1 MNRKL
6 QRFQAWLDKWYIP
19 FVSLLMSLC
28 LLIIGYTSVQPKQ
41 YDFVQNQVA
50 ELTVR
55 APKTIED
62 TEKTKELKHR
72 AKEAV
77 PDAYLFNADIQT
89 QQVASFEQFF
99 TFLKQIRKQEFV
111 LGESDN
117 KRRGLFLAF
126 SEEAQQD
133 LYATELAKADTVIQ
147 EVSDTLTTE
156 TVLRLLRVSEEQFSS
171 IQTIVAQMLTDTL
184 AEEYAAGDMA
194 LQLAKLKTDLRK
206 QLVLADEQAIAEALL
221 DYFVVPTVV
230 FNQAETQK
238 RQAEAENAIQPSYIL
253 QGQVI
258 VQEGHVIDS
267 NSMRQ
272 LELFGYLDVSTQYT
286 TTYAFY
292 WVVAIHGI
300 FILGLFTKGFR
311 FKKIKLATASMQLT
325 AYSVAF
331 VFGFALLR
339 LFEMMQT
346 AGIQYA
352 TLLFPIWIVPMLII
366 PKTNQRI
373 GIVAII
379 FFNLLGLFLLNEMS
393 NLMEMMLPALLFFF
407 SSVLTLLHLSNRTS
421 QQSVQSLL
429 KKSLIGHV
437 SIVVPLLLSLNMDLI
452 SDTSFR
458 VLAFIIIGQLVSH
471 AVVYLMWPYWE
482 QMLSDRAPM
491 TLNQLANLN
500 HPLLKLLIEKAPG
513 SYHHSILVANLSA
526 NAVELIGG
534 DSLLTRVASYYHDV
548 GKTVYPLFFVENLPS
563 GMESPHLML
572 SPKESTNIIIGHV
585 LEGVKLLEAHD
596 LPQSV
601 IDICWQHHG
610 TTLVKYF
617 YNKAKKENPDIEE
630 HEFRYVGPIPQSKEA
645 AIIML
650 ADSLEAASRTLK
662 DYSQAT
668 IEALV
673 DKIVTTKIEDNQF
686 VECGLTV
693 QELRLVKRSLVTGI
707 ASMYH
712 TRIEYPE

>member
-6 QRFQAWLDKWYIP
+6 QRFQAKLGKGYVP
-19 FVSLLMSLC
+19 FVSVVLSLC
-28 LLIIGYTSVQPKQ
+28 LLAIGYTSVQPKQ

-55 APKTIED
+55 APRTIED
-62 TEKTKELKHR
+62 TEKTQELKNR

-89 QQVASFEQFF
+89 YQINLMEEYF
-99 TFLKQIRKQEFV
+99 TFLKQVRKQEFV
-111 LGESDN
+111 TGEADDK
-117 KRRGLFLAF
+117 KRGSIMTFPSEKQTALYQEAVANASTNVQEVNDHVATEMAIKLLQT
-126 SEEAQQD
+126 SEESFTTIHTWLTQA
-133 LYATELAKADTVIQ
+133 LTETLATEYGASD
-147 EVSDTLTTE
+147 VSSQIARLSSDLKKQNLT
-156 TVLRLLRVSEEQFSS
+156 RDDR
-171 IQTIVAQMLTDTL
+171 
-184 AEEYAAGDMA
+184 AA
-194 LQLAKLKTDLRK
+194 
-206 QLVLADEQAIAEALL
+206 VEALL
-221 DYFVVPTVV
+221 DYFIVPTVIY
-230 FNQAETQK
+230 NHIETEK
-238 RQAEAENAIQPSYIL
+238 RQAEAEAAIQPSYIL

-272 LELFGYLDVSTQYT
+272 LKLFGYLDASTQYA

-292 WVVAIHGI
+292 WVVFIHGV
-300 FILGLFTKGFR
+300 FLFGLFSKGFR
-311 FKKIKLATASMQLT
+311 YKNVQLEQANTQIT
-325 AYSVAF
+325 AYSLAF

-346 AGIQYA
+346 SGIHYA

-366 PKTNQRI
+366 PKASQRI
-373 GIVAII
+373 GITAII
-379 FFNLLGLFLLNEMS
+379 FFNLLGLFLLNEIA
-393 NLMEMMLPALLFFF
+393 NLMEMMLPALVFFF
-407 SSVLTLLHLSNRTS
+407 SSVLTLWNLSDKST

-429 KKSLIGHV
+429 KKSLLAHLVI
-437 SIVVPLLLSLNMDLI
+437 IVPLLLSLNIELI
-452 SDTSFR
+452 SDTTFR
-458 VLAFIIIGQLVSH
+458 ILTFIIIGQLVSH
-471 AVVYLMWPYWE
+471 AILYLLWPYWE
-482 QMLSDRAPM
+482 QLLSDRAPM

-585 LEGVKLLEAHD
+585 LEGVKLLEAYD
-596 LPQSV
+596 MPQSI

-610 TTLVKYF
+610 TTLVKFF
-617 YNKAKKENPDIEE
+617 YNKAQKENPDVDESAY
-630 HEFRYVGPIPQSKEA
+630 RYRGPVPQTKEA

-662 DYSQAT
+662 DYHQST

-673 DKIVTTKIEDNQF
+673 DKIVQAKIEDNQF
-686 VECGLTV
+686 AECGLTV
-693 QELRLVKRSLVTGI
+693 RELRLVKRSLVAGI

-712 TRIEYPE
+712 TRVEYPD